1 MATTMALPLRPA
13 TLLPALTPVWLVCMA
28 WVSVPTAHA
37 QSAAPLPEPQALR
50 CPAPS
55 SVREALRASDPQQ
68 TPPQQTPPRRPAQPA
83 TTGTTPTLVVGDD
96 PRIEISSDSATLGVD
111 GDAVL
116 KGDVRV
122 IQGERTLSA
131 EDVTYDAEKNLFKVE
146 GTVRY
151 VEPSLEVS
159 GRGGSYDPAGGAA
172 FEAATFALPERPA
185 RGAAERMELEADGD
199 IRLQQVWFSTCPA
212 EHPDWRIR
220 ASRIDLDMLARNG
233 TGRDAAVEFKG
244 VPILYL
250 PWISFPVGDQRKS
263 GFLFPSVGYSSRSG
277 AEIGIPYYFNLAPN
291 YDLTFDPVF
300 HSRRGVDLGGRL
312 RYLTERHQGRLQARL
327 LPSDSLKD
335 ADREWLQWRHDG
347 DLGAG
352 WHLDVDAQHVSD
364 AEYFEDFSQGGSDS
378 STTFLDQ
385 SLGVS
390 YEGDRWALL
399 GELRDFQTIDRA
411 LAPLDRPY
419 ATLPRLLARGDLP
432 FGPGRGARAGLDAE
446 LVRFDR
452 DVGVTGW
459 RLDARPRLEMALD
472 RPGWFAR
479 PGVAW
484 RYTRYDLSGATTG
497 ADAPSRSLPSAWV
510 DVGLRLERITTGAS
524 APRVTL
530 EPRMLYLWT
539 PFREQEALPVFD
551 TALPDLDFGQLFS
564 TERYVGADR
573 VADANQLSLGATARV
588 YDGGGR
594 QLLSATLGQIR
605 YFETPRV
612 RLPDEPVSRRRES
625 DLVAELGVSAWSH
638 WTAQFGL
645 QWNTRD
651 ERRERNN
658 FRLRYSP
665 DQDRA
670 LNLAY
675 NFQQGGIEQAEFSGA
690 WPIGREWSTFGKL
703 VYDLQTRSGLEQF
716 AGVEFRSCCWRLRAV
731 GRRYVS
737 NRTGER
743 DTQFYLQLELNGL
756 SSVGS
761 GADAFLEEAF
771 RGYSRSSVTR

>member
-1 MATTMALPLRPA
+1 MATTMSPPPRPA
-13 TLLPALTPVWLVCMA
+13 TLRPALTLVWLACSA
-28 WVSVPTAHA
+28 WFGVPLAPAQTAP
-37 QSAAPLPEPQALR
+37 PLPEPRVLR

-55 SVREALRASDPQQ
+55 SVREALRASAPQE
-68 TPPQQTPPRRPAQPA
+68 TPAASRSTPV
-83 TTGTTPTLVVGDD
+83 TTTDTTTVIGDD
-96 PRIEISSDSATLGVD
+96 PRIEISSDSAAVGVD

-116 KGDVRV
+116 TGDVRV
-122 IQGERTLSA
+122 IQGDRILSA
-131 EDVTYDAEKNLFKVE
+131 EDVTYEAEKNLFKVE

-151 VEPSLEVS
+151 VDPTLEVS
-159 GRGGSYDPAGGAA
+159 GRGGRYDPAGGAA
-172 FEAATFALPERPA
+172 FESATFALPERPA
-185 RGAAERMELEADGD
+185 RGAAERMEIDADGD
-199 IRLQQVWFSTCPA
+199 IRLQEVWFSTCPA
-212 EHPDWRIR
+212 ERPDWRIR
-220 ASRIDLDMLARNG
+220 ASRIDLDMRTRNG

-263 GFLFPSVGYSSRSG
+263 GFLFPSVGFSSRSG
-277 AEIGIPYYFNLAPN
+277 AEIGVPYYFNLAPN
-291 YDLTFDPVF
+291 YDLTLEPAFYG
-300 HSRRGVDLGGRL
+300 RRGVDLGGRF
-312 RYLTERHQGRLQARL
+312 RYLTERHRGRLQARF
-327 LPSDSLKD
+327 LPSDLLKD
-335 ADREWLQWRHDG
+335 ADREWLQLRHDG

-352 WHLDVDAQHVSD
+352 WHLDIDAQHVSD
-364 AEYFEDFSQGGSDS
+364 AEYFEDFSQGGADS

-385 SLGVS
+385 ALAVS
-390 YEGDRWALL
+390 YEDERWALL

-432 FGPGRGARAGLDAE
+432 LGPQRSLLAGLDAE

-459 RLDARPRLEMALD
+459 RLDTRPRLELALD

-484 RYTRYDLSGATTG
+484 RHTRYDLSGVTTG
-497 ADAPSRSLPSAWV
+497 AEAPTRSLPSAWV
-510 DVGLRLERITTGAS
+510 DMGLRLERTATDSA

-539 PFREQEALPVFD
+539 PFREQDFLPVFD

-612 RLPDEPVSRRRES
+612 RLPDEPASRRRES

-651 ERRERNN
+651 EQRERNN

-665 DQDRA
+665 DEQRA

-675 NFQQGGIEQAEFSGA
+675 NFQQGGIEQTEFSGA
-690 WPIGREWSTFGKL
+690 WPLGREWSAFGKL
-703 VYDLQTRSGLEQF
+703 VYDLQSDSGLEQY
-716 AGVEFRSCCWRLRAV
+716 AGFEFRSCCWRLRAV

-771 RGYSRSSVTR
+771 RGYSRASVTR